1 MIVMKNIC
9 RNALLAILFMTNITA
24 CDYLDVVPDDVAT
37 IEYAFRNRMEAERFL
52 YTLYSYM
59 PTVGDVNAPEQYGC
73 DEAWQ
78 INSAGNHPLGM
89 NIGLGLQNAT
99 SPFMNYWGAKV
110 TGDLRGGKPLWEG
123 IRDCNIFLEQVDN
136 VKDLK
141 EIEKRRWVAEAKFLK
156 GYYHFYLLR
165 MYGPIPITDKNMEIS
180 ASPEDVKVYR
190 DPFDD
195 VVTYISNLLDE
206 AFENLPEEGELIE
219 ALEAG
224 RVTKLV
230 AKTLKAKLLVMA
242 ASPLFNGNA
251 DYASIVDNRGIQL
264 FNQTYDENKWKLAV
278 DACKEAL
285 DLASTQNKK
294 LYTQLPD
301 GIEGLAEP
309 FQRELILRNAVT
321 DRWNSEL
328 IWGKT
333 QWGQDEYSRQVRA
346 RVVAVNPDNL
356 MYNRSEYAAHLNV
369 VNRFYSSN
377 GVPLEEDKEWQSKGW
392 FNNRFSVRPE
402 PSSGD
407 EVYYVRKNEQTAYL
421 NFNREP
427 RFYSS
432 IGFDRGIYFGCGYIK
447 FDPDVTVGTVPDDG
461 VKDLRMRA
469 RETNGLN
476 SMSNNHSRTG
486 YVCKKM
492 VNYKSAITYNSQSF
506 EYYPFPILRLADL
519 YLLYAEAL
527 NEFSGPGVEVYEYL
541 DAIRE
546 RAGLEGVVTSWAN
559 YSNNPQKPLSKD
571 GLRSIIQQERNI
583 ELCFECQRFWDL
595 RRWKKLADITQPKGW
610 NMQGE
615 TIEDYYHIIPLE
627 NSSITFST
635 RDYLWPIKEQ
645 ELIINKNLI
654 QNYGW

>member
-1 MIVMKNIC
+1 MKNIC
-9 RNALLAILFMTNITA
+9 RNALLTIFLMVKITA
-24 CDYLDVVPDDVAT
+24 CNYLDVIPDDVAT

-59 PTVGDVNAPEQYGC
+59 PLVGDVNSPEQYGC
-73 DEAWQ
+73 DEAWS
-78 INSAGNHPLGM
+78 INVGDNRPLGM

-99 SPFMNYWGAKV
+99 DPFMNYWGAKV
-110 TGDLRGGKPLWEG
+110 TGDLRSGMPLWEG

-136 VKDLK
+136 VKDLQ
-141 EIEKRRWVAEAKFLK
+141 EIEKRRWVAEAKLLK

-165 MYGPIPITDKNMEIS
+165 MYGPIPIVDKNLEIS
-180 ASPEDVKVYR
+180 ASPEDVEVYR
-190 DPFDD
+190 EPFDD
-195 VVTYISNLLDE
+195 VVTYVSNLLDE
-206 AFENLPEEGELIE
+206 AYESLPHEGELIE

-224 RVTKLV
+224 RATKLV
-230 AKTLKAKLLVMA
+230 AKALKAKLLVIA
-242 ASPLFNGNA
+242 ASPLFNGNT
-251 DYASIVDNRGIQL
+251 DYASVVDNRGIQL

-278 DACKEAL
+278 DACKEAIE
-285 DLASTQNKK
+285 LADIENKK
-294 LYTQLPD
+294 LYTRLSED
-301 GIEGLAEP
+301 IEGLAEP
-309 FQRELILRNAVT
+309 FKRELILRNAVT

-333 QWGQDEYSRQVRA
+333 QWGQGEYAKQVRA
-346 RVVAVNPDNL
+346 RVVPVGPDAISFV
-356 MYNRSEYAAHLNV
+356 RSEYAPHMNV

-392 FNNRFSVRPE
+392 YTKRFSVRPE

-427 RFYSS
+427 RFYAFL
-432 IGFDRGIYFGCGYIK
+432 GFDRGIYFGCGYTK
-447 FDPDVTVGTVPDDG
+447 FDPEATYQTVTEDG
-461 VKDLRMRA
+461 VKDLRMRL

-476 SMSNNHSRTG
+476 STWNNHSRTG
-486 YVCKKM
+486 YTCKKM
-492 VNYKSAITYNSQSF
+492 INYKSAITYNSQSF

-527 NEFSGPGVEVYEYL
+527 NEWGGPSSEVYKYL

-546 RAGLEGVVTSWAN
+546 RAGLDGVVASWSK
-559 YSNNPQKPLSKD
+559 YSSNPQKPLSKD
-571 GLRSIIQQERNI
+571 GLRNIIQQERNI

-595 RRWKKLADITQPKGW
+595 RRWKKLSDITQPKGW
-610 NMQGE
+610 NMLGE
-615 TIEDYYHIIPLE
+615 TVEDYYRIIPLE
-627 NSSITFST
+627 SSSIIFTT